1 MKGDI
6 FMGKTLKRGFSVFL
20 VLLMA
25 FSSIPLTESF
35 ADMVSN
41 FAIIASATENT
52 NESESDC
59 ALGEISKNNTTTH
72 AITSAINDNATPDD
86 KSNVRECEFIKSITP
101 KTSVPDGYIGIYT
114 IEDLNKIY
122 ENQKWL
128 CSKIINNYQK
138 SVYGYYGNYILMN
151 NLDFSEI
158 EFDTIGNST
167 NYFVGVFDGNGYE
180 LKNLSNPLFY
190 AVADGGTVK
199 NVSVLSKSNGIICK
213 YLLESTIE
221 NCFVKGTITGGASG
235 ASYPSSTSAWTSSSS
250 GLRLFSGAISAYA
263 SNESIIMNCYNSAD
277 FILSAEQSNSSPGSH
292 SCRIET
298 GGITGRG
305 GKIQNSYNTG
315 NIFIEEIKSGYP
327 IDVNSAYVGGISGV
341 GYIISNCYNTGD
353 LTVDKMGYG
362 DANWCYM
369 GGITNFCETVNN
381 SFNTGKILCNDT
393 DPSSYTEISGIAFNA
408 NNINNCYNI
417 GDLACKTPLDDDYYR
432 WHEHNFYE
440 IGDQDST
447 VSYCYY
453 LGIPDAGDSLEQEGV
468 ALSSAR
474 MTNSESF
481 VNFDFDSVWEFR
493 EGALYPYPLLIGVPF
508 NDINSVPSENTTM
521 EFLFDKYSFYQY
533 AKSPIDS
540 NNIILELV
548 SSTQSMDTITFST
561 SDPNVANLKTCTLI
575 TNYEYTS
582 IMEIEINANNPGKT
596 RLIATTEDGCV
607 TYCDI
612 EVVESK
618 NVLVVKT
625 SANSEKIKI
634 INNSLYVDG
643 ENIDHI
649 DVAVSLTNCLSDGT
663 TPELIESVLPAF
675 EINDINI
682 ECTSVGGFYFDL
694 SSSDDIDNLS
704 ISKLKYGESRTFN
717 FTIYPSCSEIDKWQ
731 AGYSKDKY
739 QVMYS
744 SVKWKYGLKENINA
758 FEAEACIDLS
768 YVLELQEDDF
778 SFVNSQDYFVGTD
791 EKDAYLISNEA
802 KKMIKWYDFVDISI
816 NSAFNWNG
824 SCLGMSGMKS
834 LFNNET
840 ISVLSFGD
848 SSTYALNAPVKD
860 GKVSNLKL
868 RDAINIIQS
877 SQTLIPTVAATMN
890 FKSQDTLCEELV
902 EAVRDI
908 ENGGILPVVII
919 EKPGF
924 AAGAHAVVAYNIIE
938 KGDNFEIYISDPN
951 FFGMTKMTISKDYKN
966 FKYHDG
972 TYTKVKAIITNPDII
987 NINNIA
993 PGLVNSE
1000 ISTFSNVPLSENST
1014 QEKYDFTVINIQG
1027 ANEITVKNQ
1036 KGESAIINFAD
1047 ETISGTLDVLDVS
1060 SVPSG
1065 DGLVRIVIG
1074 DSLNE
1079 VNTYEI
1085 ACDVDAY
1092 TLTVNNNHIGA
1103 SVCVEDATDSMV
1115 SFRTDGRIALDSEN
1129 DINYDVALFY
1139 FNAVSDVYS
1148 ANLAGK
1154 SKNIVLKYDEDG
1166 IIAEADNL
1174 SEQELIVNHYDD
1186 NLTKENIEIL
1196 RFAETDSV
1204 LIAEENNSMVLYE
1217 DIEDDDFYDNIVSGT
1232 IFEYN
1237 LLEDGTIEISG
1248 IAGGNSLENI
1258 IIPECYDGYIV
1269 SGIAEN
1275 CFKGNTLLSSVEI
1288 SDTVTS
1294 IGEGAFRDCSNLT
1307 SVVLPN
1313 NLSLM
1318 SNMLFYGCTNLR
1330 TVTIPENV
1338 TQIGSYAFA
1347 YCSSISNI
1355 SMPDSVTDIGDY
1367 VFLNCEKMANVK
1379 LSNKLKTIRGFN
1391 GCSNL
1396 ASIEIP
1402 DGVLTITSYAFSG
1415 CASLQSITL
1424 PASLTSVHPMSF
1436 YECSSLTSIDV
1447 DSKNV
1452 TFCSIDGVLFSMD
1465 KTQLI
1470 CYPNGKA
1477 DMYYEIPSSV
1487 SVIGDYAF
1495 EYNNNLINVTIPDG
1509 ITSIGYNAFSCCK
1522 KLESIVIPSTIKVI
1536 KDTAFYHC
1544 ESLSN
1549 VVILGEISEIP
1560 RSCFSGCTSLKN
1572 VTLPNSVTQIKAFA
1586 FYECRNLTEIT
1597 IGRNVESIAEKAF
1610 QKCVNL
1616 NIVYNCSDLD
1626 IKANSAANGYVGYYA
1641 DNIYEHKMN
1650 SSEVPPSCEENGY
1663 TLHKCVL
1670 CEYSYTNNLVS
1681 STGHKD
1687 DNGDYIC
1694 DYGCGHEFE
1703 KPIEPEQPDAPDE
1716 PSADNCGHLCHKSGF
1731 MGFIWKIVRFFWKLF
1746 KMNPVCDCGVAH
1758 Y

>member
-1 MKGDI
+1 M
-6 FMGKTLKRGFSVFL
+6 KTLKRIISTI
-20 VLLMA
+20 LL
-25 FSSIPLTESF
+25 
-35 ADMVSN
+35 
-41 FAIIASATENT
+41 III
-52 NESESDC
+52 
-59 ALGEISKNNTTTH
+59 L
-72 AITSAINDNATPDD
+72 ITSTITNAVCEIFDTSIKVYAVNDEMVYGTPYADNIGD
-86 KSNVRECEFIKSITP
+86 TNYKFILPVKHL
-101 KTSVPDGYIGIYT
+101 KEVPEDYIGIYT
-114 IEDLNKIY
+114 AKDLDLLRLDLNGKF
-122 ENQKWL
+122 
-128 CSKIINNYQK
+128 
-138 SVYGYYGNYILMN
+138 ILMN
-151 NLDFSEI
+151 NLDMSAYSQFKPIGTVETP
-158 EFDTIGNST
+158 FTGTI
-167 NYFVGVFDGNGYE
+167 DGNGYE
-180 LKNLSNPLFY
+180 ISNLNIISYSHEKNYDIDKYGALIAVANKCNVKNLIVNNGSNSIRYTPEY
-190 AVADGGTVK
+190 DGDIFAATFIAYDYSSVIENCSNYMNVEAYNGARYYERNNSYVGAFIGKGEKSTVK
-199 NVSVLSKSNGIICK
+199 NSYNFGQMISHSENRAYAAGIIGFANSCN
-213 YLLESTIE
+213 IE
-221 NCFVKGTITGGASG
+221 A
-235 ASYPSSTSAWTSSSS
+235 
-250 GLRLFSGAISAYA
+250 
-263 SNESIIMNCYNSAD
+263 CYNDAPIFATSD
-277 FILSAEQSNSSPGSH
+277 NSS
-292 SCRIET
+292 
-298 GGITGRG
+298 
-305 GKIQNSYNTG
+305 
-315 NIFIEEIKSGYP
+315 
-327 IDVNSAYVGGISGV
+327 VAGGISGV
-341 GYIISNCYNTGD
+341 FSGLISKSYNRGLICADALDNTQVSCLAGGIVSSFEGYQANYSMITDCFNIGKVIARANYLANYLQSCLAGGLYAYSSSGFRKVMRCYNNADILEISNPDEDYSHSIDTIASPINANDNYDHFYKTTAEFSLCFSVDDEGKYPSKYSYTTLTSEQAKNELSYSNDYSASFDFENVWQINPSGD
-353 LTVDKMGYG
+353 YPFPTLKILPINSVPN
-362 DANWCYM
+362 AN
-369 GGITNFCETVNN
+369 I
-381 SFNTGKILCNDT
+381 SFNREQYKVYNNT
-393 DPSSYTEISGIAFNA
+393 SYIMDNTEISGLINLNA
-408 NNINNCYNI
+408 ISDTTVTKDDITISTSNDCVDI
-417 GDLACKTPLDDDYYR
+417 LD
-432 WHEHNFYE
+432 F
-440 IGDQDST
+440 
-447 VSYCYY
+447 
-453 LGIPDAGDSLEQEGV
+453 SL
-468 ALSSAR
+468 
-474 MTNSESF
+474 
-481 VNFDFDSVWEFR
+481 
-493 EGALYPYPLLIGVPF
+493 
-508 NDINSVPSENTTM
+508 SENSNSSILSNFKVDIKAKKLGKCELTVTLSNGNSTTCIIDVV
-521 EFLFDKYSFYQY
+521 EAKSKLKIEYETDESNYKFINGSFYN
-533 AKSPIDS
+533 KSG
-540 NNIILELV
+540 EKV
-548 SSTQSMDTITFST
+548 DTINASI
-561 SDPNVANLKTCTLI
+561 NI
-575 TNYEYTS
+575 TNCLENGTAPELGEIVEESLKIDNIFIQGITISGFYFNQECTDDIQEAEIAS
-582 IMEIEINANNPGKT
+582 INYGETKKINK
-596 RLIATTEDGCV
+596 
-607 TYCDI
+607 
-612 EVVESK
+612 
-618 NVLVVKT
+618 LV
-625 SANSEKIKI
+625 
-634 INNSLYVDG
+634 YVDG
-643 ENIDHI
+643 
-649 DVAVSLTNCLSDGT
+649 
-663 TPELIESVLPAF
+663 
-675 EINDINI
+675 
-682 ECTSVGGFYFDL
+682 
-694 SSSDDIDNLS
+694 
-704 ISKLKYGESRTFN
+704 K
-717 FTIYPSCSEIDKWQ
+717 EIDEWNL
-731 AGYSKDKY
+731 GYSKQNYSYLYTYTYWDNNYNKETQSYIDPNKY
-739 QVMYS
+739 EEHSFEIDFSYS
-744 SVKWKYGLKENINA
+744 LK
-758 FEAEACIDLS
+758 
-768 YVLELQEDDF
+768 LEEDDF
-778 SFVNSQDYFVGTD
+778 CFVNSQDYFVGTD

-848 SSTYALNAPVKD
+848 SSTYTLNAPVKD

-877 SQTLIPTVAATMN
+877 SQTLIPTVAATIN
-890 FKSQDTLCEELV
+890 FKSQDALCEELV
-902 EAVRDI
+902 EAVRNI

-924 AAGAHAVVAYNIIE
+924 AAGAHAVVAYNIID

-972 TYTKVKAIITNPDII
+972 TYTKVKAIITDPDII

-1000 ISTFSNVPLSENST
+1000 ISTFSNVPLSGNNT

-1047 ETISGTLDVLDVS
+1047 ETISGTLAVLDVS

-1065 DGLVRIVIG
+1065 DGLTRIVIG
-1074 DSLNE
+1074 DSSNE

-1092 TLTVNNNHIGA
+1092 TMTVNNNHIGA

-1115 SFRTDGRIALDSEN
+1115 SFRTDGKIALDSEN

-1154 SKNIVLKYDEDG
+1154 SKNIAIKYHEDG
-1166 IIAEADNL
+1166 IVAEADNL
-1174 SEQELIVNHYDD
+1174 SEQELSVNHYDD

-1204 LIAEENNSMVLYE
+1204 LIAEENNSIVLYE
-1217 DIEDDDFYDNIVSGT
+1217 DIEDDGYYDNFVSGT

-1269 SGIAEN
+1269 SGIAKN

-1330 TVTIPENV
+1330 TVTIPESV

-1544 ESLSN
+1544 ESLSK
-1549 VVILGEISEIP
+1549 VVILGEISDIP
-1560 RSCFSGCTSLKN
+1560 QSCFSGCTSLKN
-1572 VTLPNSVTQIKAFA
+1572 VTLPNSVVQIKAAA

-1597 IGRNVESIAEKAF
+1597 IGSNVESIGEKAF

-1616 NIVYNCSDLD
+1616 NTIYNCSSIN
-1626 IKANSAANGYVGYYA
+1626 IKKNSSNYGYVGYYA

-1716 PSADNCGHLCHKSGF
+1716 PSDDDCGHLCHKSGF

-1746 KMNPVCDCGVAH
+1746 KMNPICECGVAH